1 MSTNTK
7 AAVPAAKKAL
17 AKDATKA
24 PRAKKPVATAPAKK
38 RVSKPRVPGQKRV
51 SKPRVP
57 SQKQLLAR
65 QERREQREA
74 ERAERS
80 AKRVLQKELEKKE
93 RLLAREE
100 RKKERD
106 AAKLA
111 ERLARKEAKAAK
123 KLTRKLGRPGVPT
136 IKKDMEIDHAELLK
150 PWTERPLTGRDVDT
164 LCKRFELNAAEF
176 ASALGLQNRFAFAK
190 LLRSSKVIPFDV
202 EMLCRLYDESPSPAP
217 WRKYEA
223 DEVFKAMYGSL
234 IDQVC
239 QHGANEDR
247 DYIEMQYSKRFTS
260 ALDRSSSTAYRWMEK
275 TEGSGARLV
284 IDLLLRK
291 IMSMPNPR
299 EALERLSTVVHRVRG
314 GDFETR
320 GPAPVPGAP
329 RSKRGR
335 ASGRSAARR
344 GSAMPL
350 PIRPLTL

>member
-1 MSTNTK
+1 MSTKTK
-7 AAVPAAKKAL
+7 TTAPAANKVAARK
-17 AKDATKA
+17 
-24 PRAKKPVATAPAKK
+24 PRAKKPAATAAAK
-38 RVSKPRVPGQKRV
+38 KRV

-57 SQKQLLAR
+57 SQKQLIAR
-65 QERREQREA
+65 QERREKREM

-80 AKRVLQKELEKKE
+80 AKRLIQKELEKKE

-100 RKKERD
+100 RKKERE

-111 ERLARKEAKAAK
+111 ERLARKEEKAAK
-123 KLTRKLGRPGVPT
+123 KLARKLGRPGVPT
-136 IKKDMEIDHAELLK
+136 IKKDMEIDHSELLK
-150 PWTERPLTGRDVDT
+150 PWSERPLTGLDVDT
-164 LCKRFELNAAEF
+164 LCKRFDLNASEF

-223 DEVFKAMYGSL
+223 DEVFKAMYGSV
-234 IDQVC
+234 IDRIC
-239 QHGANEDR
+239 REGPDEDR

-275 TEGSGARLV
+275 AEGSGARLV
-284 IDLLLRK
+284 IDLLMRK

-299 EALERLSTVVHRVRG
+299 EALERVSTIVHRVRG

-350 PIRPLTL
+350 SIRPLTL

>member
-1 MSTNTK
+1 M
-7 AAVPAAKKAL
+7 
-17 AKDATKA
+17 
-24 PRAKKPVATAPAKK
+24 
-38 RVSKPRVPGQKRV
+38 

-65 QERREQREA
+65 QERREKKEI

-80 AKRVLQKELEKKE
+80 AKRLLQIELAKKE
-93 RLLAREE
+93 RLAAREE
-100 RKKERD
+100 RQKQRE

-123 KLTRKLGRPGVPT
+123 KLARKLGRPGVPT
-136 IKKDMEIDHAELLK
+136 IKKDMEIDHSELLK
-150 PWTERPLTGRDVDT
+150 PWSERPLTGRDVDT
-164 LCKRFELNAAEF
+164 LCKRFDLNASEF

-223 DEVFKAMYGSL
+223 DEVFRLLYGPL
-234 IDQVC
+234 IDQVSIA
-239 QHGANEDR
+239 GDAEDR
-247 DYIEMQYSKRFTS
+247 HHVEMQYSKRFTS

-275 TEGSGARLV
+275 SEGSGARLV

-291 IMSMPNPR
+291 IMSMPNPL
-299 EALERLSTVVHRVRG
+299 EALERVSTVVHRVRG

-320 GPAPVPGAP
+320 GPAPIPGAP

-350 PIRPLTL
+350 PIRSLTL

>member
-1 MSTNTK
+1 MSTKTK
-7 AAVPAAKKAL
+7 TTAPAAKKAA
-17 AKDATKA
+17 AKTL
-24 PRAKKPVATAPAKK
+24 RAKKPAAPRAAKK
-38 RVSKPRVPGQKRV
+38 RVSKPRVL
-51 SKPRVP
+51 

-65 QERREQREA
+65 QERREKREA

-80 AKRVLQKELEKKE
+80 AQRVLQKELEKKE
-93 RLLAREE
+93 RLAAREE
-100 RKKERD
+100 RKKERE

-111 ERLARKEAKAAK
+111 ERLARKEEKAAK
-123 KLTRKLGRPGVPT
+123 KLARKLGRPGVPT

-150 PWTERPLTGRDVDT
+150 PWSERPLTGRDVDT
-164 LCKRFELNAAEF
+164 LCKRFELNASEF

-239 QHGANEDR
+239 KQGVNEDR
-247 DYIEMQYSKRFTS
+247 DYIEIQFSKRFTS

-291 IMSMPNPR
+291 VMSMPNPR
-299 EALERLSTVVHRVRG
+299 EALERVSTIVHRVRG

-344 GSAMPL
+344 DSAMPL